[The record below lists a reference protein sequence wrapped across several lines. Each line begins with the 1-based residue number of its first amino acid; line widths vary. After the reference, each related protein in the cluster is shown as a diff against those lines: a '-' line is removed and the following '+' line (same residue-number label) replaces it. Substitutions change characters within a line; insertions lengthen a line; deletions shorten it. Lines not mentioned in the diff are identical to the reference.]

1 MFASDIKTCK
11 HVSAS
16 LGSYV
21 IPLRGLTAAEIKCES
36 ASGLSLDF
44 LACHSGSV
52 SEFAIFSCV
61 KKTGLGFIFATLSAI
76 CYGTNPLGALHL
88 YAQNYSPET
97 VLFYRFFT
105 AAILL
110 FVVVLAKGS
119 HFKISF
125 REFLALVAFGFLFVA
140 SSLTYYASFKY
151 MDAGL
156 ASTLLFLYPLEVSV
170 LMAIFFKERIKTW
183 TIASIA
189 VSMAGVALL
198 YRGGDGSTLSSVGCL
213 LVFLSSISYAI
224 YMVMANRIN
233 LQMGS
238 VKMTFYAICFC
249 LCFLL
254 LYSVTL
260 GAGLPPLFTQASSWG
275 WGFMMGLVPT
285 VLSLIFMVK
294 AVKIIGSTP
303 TAILGALEPVTA
315 VTIGVTV
322 FGETLTTRIIAGIAL
337 ILGSTMLVA
346 VKK

>member
-1 MFASDIKTCK
+1 MPRTPRP
-11 HVSAS
+11 
-16 LGSYV
+16 V
-21 IPLRGLTAAEIKCES
+21 IPAKAG
-36 ASGLSLDF
+36 
-44 LACHSGSV
+44 
-52 SEFAIFSCV
+52 
-61 KKTGLGFIFATLSAI
+61 IFAFKGFAFAALSAI

-105 AAILL
+105 AALLL
-110 FVVVLAKGS
+110 FVVILAKGS

-125 REFLALVAFGFLFVA
+125 REFGALVAFGFLFAV

-170 LMAIFFKERIKTW
+170 LMAVFFKEKIKTW
-183 TIASIA
+183 TIVSIA

-198 YRGGDGSTLSSVGCL
+198 YRGGDGVPLSTVGL
-213 LVFLSSISYAI
+213 MLAFASSISYAI
-224 YMVMANRIN
+224 YMVMANRIK

-249 LCFLL
+249 LVFLL

-260 GAGLPPLFTQASSWG
+260 GSGLPPLFTQASSWG
-275 WGFMMGLVPT
+275 WGFMLGLVPT

-315 VTIGVTV
+315 VTIGVLV
-322 FGETLTTRIIAGIAL
+322 FGEVLTGRLIAGILL
-337 ILGSTMLVA
+337 ILGSTVLIA
-346 VKK
+346 VKRK

>member
-1 MFASDIKTCK
+1 MKKNNFVMKGFAF
-11 HVSAS
+11 
-16 LGSYV
+16 
-21 IPLRGLTAAEIKCES
+21 AA
-36 ASGLSLDF
+36 
-44 LACHSGSV
+44 
-52 SEFAIFSCV
+52 
-61 KKTGLGFIFATLSAI
+61 LSAI

-105 AAILL
+105 AALLL
-110 FVVVLAKGS
+110 FVVILAKGS

-125 REFLALVAFGFLFVA
+125 REFGALVAFGFLFAV

-170 LMAIFFKERIKTW
+170 LMAVFFKEKIKTW
-183 TIASIA
+183 TIVSIA
-189 VSMAGVALL
+189 ISMAGVALL
-198 YRGGDGSTLSSVGCL
+198 YRGGDGVPLSTVGL
-213 LVFLSSISYAI
+213 MLVFVSSISYAI
-224 YMVMANRIN
+224 YMVMANRIK

-249 LCFLL
+249 LVFLL

-260 GAGLPPLFTQASSWG
+260 GSGLPPVFTQASSWG
-275 WGFMMGLVPT
+275 WGFMLGLVPT

-315 VTIGVTV
+315 VTIGVLV
-322 FGETLTTRIIAGIAL
+322 FGEVLTGRLIAGILL
-337 ILGSTMLVA
+337 ILGSTVLIA
-346 VKK
+346 AKRK

>member
-1 MFASDIKTCK
+1 MIK
-11 HVSAS
+11 
-16 LGSYV
+16 
-21 IPLRGLTAAEIKCES
+21 
-36 ASGLSLDF
+36 
-44 LACHSGSV
+44 
-52 SEFAIFSCV
+52 
-61 KKTGLGFIFATLSAI
+61 GFIFAALSAI

-105 AAILL
+105 AALL
-110 FVVVLAKGS
+110 LLAVMLAKGS
-119 HFKISF
+119 RFKITL
-125 REFLALVAFGFLFVA
+125 RECGALVAFGFLFAV

-170 LMAIFFKERIKTW
+170 LMAIFFKEKIKLW
-183 TIASIA
+183 TVVSIV
-189 VSMAGVALL
+189 VSMAGIALL
-198 YRGGDGSTLSSVGCL
+198 YRGGDGVALSTVGL
-213 LVFLSSISYAI
+213 ALVFASSISYAV

-249 LCFLL
+249 LVFLL

-260 GAGLPPLFTQASSWG
+260 GSGLPPVLTEATSWG
-275 WGFMMGLVPT
+275 WGFMLGLVPT

-294 AVKIIGSTP
+294 AVKSIGSTP

-315 VTIGVTV
+315 VSIGVLV
-322 FGETLTTRIIAGIAL
+322 FGEILTSRLIAGIIL
-337 ILGSTMLVA
+337 ILGSVVLIA
-346 VKK
+346 VKKK

>member
-1 MFASDIKTCK
+1 MVDRVI
-11 HVSAS
+11 AS
-16 LGSYV
+16 L
-21 IPLRGLTAAEIKCES
+21 K
-36 ASGLSLDF
+36 
-44 LACHSGSV
+44 
-52 SEFAIFSCV
+52 
-61 KKTGLGFIFATLSAI
+61 GFIFAALSAI

-105 AAILL
+105 AALL
-110 FVVVLAKGS
+110 LMVVMLSKGS

-125 REFLALVAFGFLFVA
+125 REFRALVAFGFLFAV

-170 LMAIFFKERIKTW
+170 LMAIFFKEKIKLW
-183 TIASIA
+183 TVVSIV
-189 VSMAGVALL
+189 VSMAGIALL
-198 YRGGDGSTLSSVGCL
+198 YRGGDGVALSTVGL
-213 LVFLSSISYAI
+213 ALVFASSISYAV

-249 LCFLL
+249 LVFLL

-260 GAGLPPLFTQASSWG
+260 GSGLPPLLTEATSWG
-275 WGFMMGLVPT
+275 WGFMLGLVPT

-294 AVKIIGSTP
+294 AVKSIGSTS

-315 VTIGVTV
+315 VSIGVLV
-322 FGETLTTRIIAGIAL
+322 FGEILTSRLIAGIIL
-337 ILGSTMLVA
+337 ILGSVVLIA
-346 VKK
+346 VKKK

>member
-1 MFASDIKTCK
+1 MPRTPRP
-11 HVSAS
+11 
-16 LGSYV
+16 V
-21 IPLRGLTAAEIKCES
+21 IPAKAG
-36 ASGLSLDF
+36 
-44 LACHSGSV
+44 
-52 SEFAIFSCV
+52 
-61 KKTGLGFIFATLSAI
+61 IFAFKGFAFAALSAI

-105 AAILL
+105 AALLL
-110 FVVVLAKGS
+110 FVVILAKGS

-125 REFLALVAFGFLFVA
+125 REFRALVAFGFLFAV

-170 LMAIFFKERIKTW
+170 LMAVFFKEKIKTW
-183 TIASIA
+183 TIVSIA

-198 YRGGDGSTLSSVGCL
+198 YRGGDGVPLSTVGL
-213 LVFLSSISYAI
+213 MLAFASSISYAI
-224 YMVMANRIN
+224 YMVMANRIK

-249 LCFLL
+249 LVFLL

-260 GAGLPPLFTQASSWG
+260 GSGLPPLFTQASSWG
-275 WGFMMGLVPT
+275 WGFMLGLVPT

-315 VTIGVTV
+315 VTIGVLV
-322 FGETLTTRIIAGIAL
+322 FGEVLTGRLIAGILL
-337 ILGSTMLVA
+337 ILGSTVLIA
-346 VKK
+346 AKRK

>member
-1 MFASDIKTCK
+1 MNGFVFNV
-11 HVSAS
+11 VSILSVLNMVDRVIAS
-16 LGSYV
+16 L
-21 IPLRGLTAAEIKCES
+21 K
-36 ASGLSLDF
+36 
-44 LACHSGSV
+44 
-52 SEFAIFSCV
+52 
-61 KKTGLGFIFATLSAI
+61 GFIFAALSAI

-105 AAILL
+105 AALL
-110 FVVVLAKGS
+110 LLAVMLAKGS
-119 HFKISF
+119 RFKITL
-125 REFLALVAFGFLFVA
+125 RECGALVAFGFLFAV

-170 LMAIFFKERIKTW
+170 LMAIFFKEKIKLW
-183 TIASIA
+183 TVVSIV
-189 VSMAGVALL
+189 VSMAGIALL
-198 YRGGDGSTLSSVGCL
+198 YRGGDGVALSTVGL
-213 LVFLSSISYAI
+213 ALVFASSISYAV

-249 LCFLL
+249 MSFLL

-260 GAGLPPLFTQASSWG
+260 GSGLPPVLTEATSWG
-275 WGFMMGLVPT
+275 WGFMLGLVPT

-294 AVKIIGSTP
+294 AVKSIGSTP

-315 VTIGVTV
+315 VSIGVLV
-322 FGETLTTRIIAGIAL
+322 FGEILTSRLIAGIIL
-337 ILGSTMLVA
+337 ILGSVVLIA
-346 VKK
+346 VKKK

>member
-1 MFASDIKTCK
+1 MVDRVI
-11 HVSAS
+11 AS
-16 LGSYV
+16 L
-21 IPLRGLTAAEIKCES
+21 K
-36 ASGLSLDF
+36 
-44 LACHSGSV
+44 
-52 SEFAIFSCV
+52 
-61 KKTGLGFIFATLSAI
+61 GFIFAALSAI

-105 AAILL
+105 AALL
-110 FVVVLAKGS
+110 LLAVMLAKGS
-119 HFKISF
+119 RFKITL
-125 REFLALVAFGFLFVA
+125 RECGALVAFGFLFAV

-170 LMAIFFKERIKTW
+170 LMAIFFKEKIKLW
-183 TIASIA
+183 TVVSIV
-189 VSMAGVALL
+189 VSMAGIALL
-198 YRGGDGSTLSSVGCL
+198 CRGGDGVALSTVGL
-213 LVFLSSISYAI
+213 ALVFASSISYAV

-249 LCFLL
+249 MSFLL

-260 GAGLPPLFTQASSWG
+260 GSGLPPVLTEATSWG
-275 WGFMMGLVPT
+275 WGFMLGLVPT

-294 AVKIIGSTP
+294 AVKSIGSTP

-315 VTIGVTV
+315 VSIGVLV
-322 FGETLTTRIIAGIAL
+322 FGEILTSRLIAGIIL
-337 ILGSTMLVA
+337 ILGSVVLIA
-346 VKK
+346 VKKK

>member
-1 MFASDIKTCK
+1 M
-11 HVSAS
+11 
-16 LGSYV
+16 
-21 IPLRGLTAAEIKCES
+21 
-36 ASGLSLDF
+36 
-44 LACHSGSV
+44 
-52 SEFAIFSCV
+52 IFSSFV
-61 KKTGLGFIFATLSAI
+61 SRLSSLKGFALAAASAI

-110 FVVVLAKGS
+110 FVVILAKGS

-125 REFLALVAFGFLFVA
+125 REFRALVAFGFLFAV

-156 ASTLLFLYPLEVSV
+156 ASTLLFLYPLEVAVIMS
-170 LMAIFFKERIKTW
+170 LFFKEKMKKSV
-183 TIASIA
+183 IASIA
-189 VSMAGVALL
+189 VSMVGVSLL
-198 YRGGDGSTLSSVGCL
+198 YNGDSGFSVSSIGWL
-213 LVFLSSISYAI
+213 LVFISSFTYAI
-224 YMVMANRIN
+224 YIVMANRVN

-260 GAGLPPLFTQASSWG
+260 GSGFPPVFTQASSWG
-275 WGFMMGLVPT
+275 WGFMLGLVPT

-322 FGETLTTRIIAGIAL
+322 FDETLTTRIIAGIAL

>member
-1 MFASDIKTCK
+1 MPRTPRP
-11 HVSAS
+11 
-16 LGSYV
+16 V
-21 IPLRGLTAAEIKCES
+21 IPAKAG
-36 ASGLSLDF
+36 
-44 LACHSGSV
+44 
-52 SEFAIFSCV
+52 
-61 KKTGLGFIFATLSAI
+61 IFAFKGFAFAALSAI

-105 AAILL
+105 AALLL
-110 FVVVLAKGS
+110 FVVILAKGS

-125 REFLALVAFGFLFVA
+125 REFGALVAFGFLFAV

-170 LMAIFFKERIKTW
+170 LMAVFFKEKIKTW
-183 TIASIA
+183 TIVSIA

-198 YRGGDGSTLSSVGCL
+198 YRGGDGVPLSTVGL
-213 LVFLSSISYAI
+213 MLAFTSSISYAI
-224 YMVMANRIN
+224 YMVMANRIK

-249 LCFLL
+249 LVFLL

-260 GAGLPPLFTQASSWG
+260 GSGLPPLFTQASSWG
-275 WGFMMGLVPT
+275 WGFMLGLVPT

-315 VTIGVTV
+315 VTIGVLV
-322 FGETLTTRIIAGIAL
+322 FGEVLTGRLIAGILL
-337 ILGSTMLVA
+337 ILGSTVLIA
-346 VKK
+346 AKRK

>member
-1 MFASDIKTCK
+1 M
-11 HVSAS
+11 
-16 LGSYV
+16 
-21 IPLRGLTAAEIKCES
+21 
-36 ASGLSLDF
+36 
-44 LACHSGSV
+44 
-52 SEFAIFSCV
+52 

-110 FVVVLAKGS
+110 FAVVLAKGS

-125 REFLALVAFGFLFVA
+125 REFLALVAFGFLFAV

-170 LMAIFFKERIKTW
+170 LMAIFFKERIKAW

-233 LQMGS
+233 LQMGA

-249 LCFLL
+249 LFFLL

-260 GAGLPPLFTQASSWG
+260 GSGLPPLFTQASSWG
-275 WGFMMGLVPT
+275 WGFMLGLVPT

>member
-1 MFASDIKTCK
+1 MFLSSF
-11 HVSAS
+11 VSRLSS
-16 LGSYV
+16 LNGFAF
-21 IPLRGLTAAEIKCES
+21 AA
-36 ASGLSLDF
+36 A
-44 LACHSGSV
+44 
-52 SEFAIFSCV
+52 
-61 KKTGLGFIFATLSAI
+61 SAI

-110 FVVVLAKGS
+110 FAVILAKGS
-119 HFKISF
+119 YFKISF
-125 REFLALVAFGFLFVA
+125 REFRALVAFGFLFAV

-156 ASTLLFLYPLEVSV
+156 ASTLLFLYPLEVAVIMS
-170 LMAIFFKERIKTW
+170 LFFKEKMKKSVIT
-183 TIASIA
+183 SIA
-189 VSMAGVALL
+189 VSMVGVSLL
-198 YRGGDGSTLSSVGCL
+198 YNGDSGFSVSSIGWL
-213 LVFLSSISYAI
+213 LVFISSFTYAI
-224 YMVMANRIN
+224 YIVMANRVN

-260 GAGLPPLFTQASSWG
+260 GSGFPPVFTQASSWG
-275 WGFMMGLVPT
+275 WGFMLGLVPT

-322 FGETLTTRIIAGIAL
+322 FGETLTTRLVAGIIL
-337 ILGSTMLVA
+337 ILGSVVLIA

>member
-1 MFASDIKTCK
+1 MLFCFLYEKNNFTPYNWSRISLIYASKMIIRESIGKKQHALVKSALKGFVFA
-11 HVSAS
+11 A
-16 LGSYV
+16 
-21 IPLRGLTAAEIKCES
+21 
-36 ASGLSLDF
+36 
-44 LACHSGSV
+44 
-52 SEFAIFSCV
+52 
-61 KKTGLGFIFATLSAI
+61 LSAI

-105 AAILL
+105 AALL
-110 FVVVLAKGS
+110 LLAVMLAKGS
-119 HFKISF
+119 RFKITL
-125 REFLALVAFGFLFVA
+125 RECGALVAFGFLFAV

-170 LMAIFFKERIKTW
+170 LMAIFFKEKIKLW
-183 TIASIA
+183 TVVSIV
-189 VSMAGVALL
+189 VSMAGIALL
-198 YRGGDGSTLSSVGCL
+198 YRGGDGVALSTVGL
-213 LVFLSSISYAI
+213 ALVFASSISYAV

-249 LCFLL
+249 LVFLL

-260 GAGLPPLFTQASSWG
+260 GSGLPPVLTEATSWG
-275 WGFMMGLVPT
+275 WGFMLGLVPT

-294 AVKIIGSTP
+294 AVKSIGSTP

-315 VTIGVTV
+315 VSIGVLV
-322 FGETLTTRIIAGIAL
+322 FGEILTSRLIAGIIL
-337 ILGSTMLVA
+337 ILGSVVLIA
-346 VKK
+346 VKKK

>member
-1 MFASDIKTCK
+1 M
-11 HVSAS
+11 
-16 LGSYV
+16 V
-21 IPLRGLTAAEIKCES
+21 I
-36 ASGLSLDF
+36 
-44 LACHSGSV
+44 
-52 SEFAIFSCV
+52 
-61 KKTGLGFIFATLSAI
+61 
-76 CYGTNPLGALHL
+76 
-88 YAQNYSPET
+88 
-97 VLFYRFFT
+97 
-105 AAILL
+105 
-110 FVVVLAKGS
+110 LAKGS

-125 REFLALVAFGFLFVA
+125 REFRALVAFGFLFAV

-170 LMAIFFKERIKTW
+170 LMAIFFKERIKAW

-189 VSMAGVALL
+189 VSMSGVALL
-198 YRGGDGSTLSSVGCL
+198 YRGSDGTALSSVGL
-213 LVFLSSISYAI
+213 ALVFASSLSYAI

-233 LQMGS
+233 LQMGA

-249 LCFLL
+249 LFFLL

-260 GAGLPPLFTQASSWG
+260 GSGLPPLFTQASSWG
-275 WGFMMGLVPT
+275 WGFMLGLVPT

-322 FGETLTTRIIAGIAL
+322 FAETLTTRIMAGIAL
-337 ILGSTMLVA
+337 ILVSTVLIA
-346 VKK
+346 IKRK

>member
-1 MFASDIKTCK
+1 MPSVFA
-11 HVSAS
+11 
-16 LGSYV
+16 
-21 IPLRGLTAAEIKCES
+21 
-36 ASGLSLDF
+36 
-44 LACHSGSV
+44 
-52 SEFAIFSCV
+52 AI
-61 KKTGLGFIFATLSAI
+61 SAI

-105 AAILL
+105 AALL
-110 FVVVLAKGS
+110 LMVVMLSKGS

-125 REFLALVAFGFLFVA
+125 REFRALVAFGFLFAA

-170 LMAIFFKERIKTW
+170 LMAIFFKERIKIW
-183 TIASIA
+183 TVFSI
-189 VSMAGVALL
+189 VISMAGIALL
-198 YRGGDGSTLSSVGCL
+198 YRGGDGATLSSVGCL
-213 LVFLSSISYAI
+213 LVFLSSISYVSSISYAI

-249 LCFLL
+249 MFFLL

-260 GAGLPPLFTQASSWG
+260 GSGLPPLFTQASSWG
-275 WGFMMGLVPT
+275 WGFMLGLVPT

-294 AVKIIGSTP
+294 AVRIVGSTP

-322 FGETLTTRIIAGIAL
+322 FAETLTTRIMAGIIL
-337 ILGSTMLVA
+337 ILCSTILIA

>member
-1 MFASDIKTCK
+1 M
-11 HVSAS
+11 
-16 LGSYV
+16 
-21 IPLRGLTAAEIKCES
+21 
-36 ASGLSLDF
+36 
-44 LACHSGSV
+44 
-52 SEFAIFSCV
+52 IFSSFV
-61 KKTGLGFIFATLSAI
+61 SRLSSLKGFALAAASAI

-110 FVVVLAKGS
+110 FVVILAKGS

-125 REFLALVAFGFLFVA
+125 REFRALVAFGFLFAV

-156 ASTLLFLYPLEVSV
+156 ASTLLFLYPLEVAVIMS
-170 LMAIFFKERIKTW
+170 LFFKEKMKKSVM
-183 TIASIA
+183 ASIA
-189 VSMAGVALL
+189 VSMVGVSLL
-198 YRGGDGSTLSSVGCL
+198 YNGDSGFSVSSIGWL
-213 LVFLSSISYAI
+213 LVFISSFTYAI
-224 YMVMANRIN
+224 YIVMANRVN

-260 GAGLPPLFTQASSWG
+260 GSGFPPVFTQASSWG
-275 WGFMMGLVPT
+275 WGFMLGLVPT

-315 VTIGVTV
+315 VAIGVTV
-322 FGETLTTRIIAGIAL
+322 FGETLTTRLVAGIIL
-337 ILGSTMLVA
+337 ILGSVVLIA

>member
-1 MFASDIKTCK
+1 MKKNNFVMKGFAF
-11 HVSAS
+11 
-16 LGSYV
+16 
-21 IPLRGLTAAEIKCES
+21 AA
-36 ASGLSLDF
+36 
-44 LACHSGSV
+44 
-52 SEFAIFSCV
+52 
-61 KKTGLGFIFATLSAI
+61 LSAI

-105 AAILL
+105 AALLL
-110 FVVVLAKGS
+110 FVVILAKGS

-125 REFLALVAFGFLFVA
+125 REFGALVAFGFLFAV

-170 LMAIFFKERIKTW
+170 LMAVFFKEKIKTW
-183 TIASIA
+183 TIVSIA

-198 YRGGDGSTLSSVGCL
+198 YRGGDGVPLSTVGL
-213 LVFLSSISYAI
+213 MLVFASSISYAI
-224 YMVMANRIN
+224 YMVMANRIK

-249 LCFLL
+249 LVFLL

-260 GAGLPPLFTQASSWG
+260 GSGLPPVFTQASSWG
-275 WGFMMGLVPT
+275 WGFMLGLVPT

-315 VTIGVTV
+315 VTIGVLV
-322 FGETLTTRIIAGIAL
+322 FGEVLTGRLIAGIFL
-337 ILGSTMLVA
+337 ILGSTVLIA
-346 VKK
+346 AKRK

>member
-1 MFASDIKTCK
+1 MFLSSF
-11 HVSAS
+11 VSRLPS
-16 LGSYV
+16 LKGFA
-21 IPLRGLTAAEIKCES
+21 LAA
-36 ASGLSLDF
+36 A
-44 LACHSGSV
+44 
-52 SEFAIFSCV
+52 
-61 KKTGLGFIFATLSAI
+61 SAI

-110 FVVVLAKGS
+110 FAVILAKGS
-119 HFKISF
+119 YFKISF
-125 REFLALVAFGFLFVA
+125 REFRALVAFGFLFAV

-156 ASTLLFLYPLEVSV
+156 ASTLLFLYPLEVAVIMS
-170 LMAIFFKERIKTW
+170 LFFKEKMKKSV
-183 TIASIA
+183 IASIVISMVG
-189 VSMAGVALL
+189 VSLL
-198 YRGGDGSTLSSVGCL
+198 YNGDSGFSVSSIGWL
-213 LVFLSSISYAI
+213 LVFISSFTYAI
-224 YMVMANRIN
+224 YIVMANRVN

-260 GAGLPPLFTQASSWG
+260 GSGFPPVFTQASSWG
-275 WGFMMGLVPT
+275 WGLMLGFVPT

-322 FGETLTTRIIAGIAL
+322 FGETLTTRLVAGIIL
-337 ILGSTMLVA
+337 ILGSVVLIA